1 VSCYLS
7 EITQQRASST
17 HFVEYKPVLQI
28 YSCQYTACEFII
40 IPGIPIF
47 MVNSYQDKKIKNLM
61 LQQRRGL
68 VERFVISY
76 TMHSRK
82 VENNNSEN
90 GK

>member
-1 VSCYLS
+1 MALRCHKSTAVSCYLS

-61 LQQRRGL
+61 VWL
-68 VERFVISY
+68 VYGV
-76 TMHSRK
+76 
-82 VENNNSEN
+82 
-90 GK
+90 